1 MAVLP
6 FRKSV
11 SRPAE
16 VPGRQWPTDAE
27 LVKAVRNGE
36 ASAAGALYDRLR
48 PVIDF
53 ALRRVLRGRTEVF
66 EDLVQD
72 TFEQVLRALAA
83 DRFEGRSSLTTWAAA
98 IAGHV
103 ALDRLRRGFRE
114 ERVLVPAQGDT
125 VGAVLGP
132 GAERR
137 LEARSEVRRLQ
148 GVLARMKPELAETLL
163 LHEVLGHELAEV
175 AEIMGVTQ
183 SACQSRLFRGR
194 KELLRRVAAQVPGVD
209 ARSEK
214 SHEDA

>member
-6 FRKSV
+6 FRKTTPSASEPPERGV
-11 SRPAE
+11 LS
-16 VPGRQWPTDAE
+16 DAD
-27 LVKAVRNGE
+27 LIRAVRAGE

-53 ALRRVLRGRTEVF
+53 ALRRVLRGRTDAL

-72 TFEQVLRALAA
+72 SFEQILRALAG

-114 ERVLVPAQGDT
+114 DRVLVRGEADA
-125 VGAVLGP
+125 GASPLGP

-148 GVLARMKPELAETLL
+148 GILARMKPELAETLL

-175 AEIMGVTQ
+175 AEIMGVSP

-194 KELLRRVAAQVPGVD
+194 KELLRRAAAQVAQAVQPTGGD
-209 ARSEK
+209 
-214 SHEDA
+214 HEGD

>member
-6 FRKSV
+6 FRKAA

-16 VPGRQWPTDAE
+16 APGRRWPTDAE
-27 LVKAVRNGE
+27 LVRAVRNGE

-72 TFEQVLRALAA
+72 TFEQILRALAA

-114 ERVLVPAQGDT
+114 ERVLVPAQDN
-125 VGAVLGP
+125 VGAALGP

-163 LHEVLGHELAEV
+163 LHEVLGHDLAEV

-194 KELLRRVAAQVPGVD
+194 KELLRRVAAHVPGVD
-209 ARSEK
+209 SRSEK